1 MNVIVLD
8 DGTWDTDALIAEM
21 RIFPNGQHDDQIDCL
36 SRAFNE
42 LMVKRGELARVGFRL

>member
-1 MNVIVLD
+1 MVLD

-21 RIFPNGQHDDQIDCL
+21 RMFPNGQHDDQIDCL